1 MNVLFLILFTISC
14 WKFDTDPSY
23 KLAENPLG
31 TVNTKQD
38 NNKNIMSIMNKHS
51 SSNTALNSVCVCEL
65 KGFQ

>member
-14 WKFDTDPSY
+14 CKFDTDPSY

-38 NNKNIMSIMNKHS
+38 NYNNRMQKHS
-51 SSNTALNSVCVCEL
+51 SPNTALNSVCDWII
-65 KGFQ
+65 GFEITTV